1 MTLVPSQRERHRR
14 ERRFLRSFFLVMGV
28 LAALFALLIL
38 VRVVMERVP

>member
-1 MTLVPSQRERHRR
+1 MRLFPSQGERHRR